1 MMLTLRY
8 LATSGLA
15 MYPKQ
20 FQPACH
26 GVGHIYHWFDAPL
39 ASDLKHQARLLVGY
53 QRQQYG
59 KMPQSVKSKEFYWKA
74 SPPETAV
81 KVCRRLS
88 SFATSSDSL

>member
-1 MMLTLRY
+1 MMLTLRF

-15 MYPKQ
+15 MYPKR
-20 FQPACH
+20 FQPVCH

-59 KMPQSVKSKEFYWKA
+59 KMSQRVKSKEFYRKA
-74 SPPETAV
+74 SP
-81 KVCRRLS
+81 KVLLRPL
-88 SFATSSDSL
+88 